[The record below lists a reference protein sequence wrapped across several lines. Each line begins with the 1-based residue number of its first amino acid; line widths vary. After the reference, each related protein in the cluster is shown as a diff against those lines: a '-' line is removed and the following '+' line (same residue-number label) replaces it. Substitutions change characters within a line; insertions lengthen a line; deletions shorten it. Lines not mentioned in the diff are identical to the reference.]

1 MIVIDNFLSD
11 ENFVLLEQY
20 IKSEIGSKNRKV
32 EDCDLREEYDHIG
45 LDNSSFYILEKEAR
59 TLLVQELVSRKYF
72 SPKVLVGMDGML
84 RYPITE
90 HPYSANWHKDRMSD
104 WESDKVDYIGMT
116 MFLNDWDSDN
126 GGLYLYKQNKDST
139 EGNFIMPKK
148 NRVIYNPNDY
158 YHAVTQITQ
167 QGIKRY
173 SLQMF
178 ISSRDAL

>member
-1 MIVIDNFLSD
+1 
-11 ENFVLLEQY
+11 
-20 IKSEIGSKNRKV
+20 
-32 EDCDLREEYDHIG
+32 
-45 LDNSSFYILEKEAR
+45 
-59 TLLVQELVSRKYF
+59 
-72 SPKVLVGMDGML
+72 
-84 RYPITE
+84 
-90 HPYSANWHKDRMSD
+90 
-104 WESDKVDYIGMT
+104 MT